1 MSIYF
6 VPPLENE
13 YKQSTKVREF
23 NNSGRQ
29 KKN

>member
-13 YKQSTKVREF
+13 YKQSTKVSKT
-23 NNSGRQ
+23 NLPGRQ